1 MENGPLGQFGP
12 VAVLFAVEELK
23 VELEVVAIPDH
34 HLVANLALEQ
44 IQKLKVVMM
53 LHAYMVRVKFYY

>member
-23 VELEVVAIPDH
+23 AELEVAAIPDH
-34 HLVANLALEQ
+34 HLVT
-44 IQKLKVVMM
+44 IS
-53 LHAYMVRVKFYY
+53 